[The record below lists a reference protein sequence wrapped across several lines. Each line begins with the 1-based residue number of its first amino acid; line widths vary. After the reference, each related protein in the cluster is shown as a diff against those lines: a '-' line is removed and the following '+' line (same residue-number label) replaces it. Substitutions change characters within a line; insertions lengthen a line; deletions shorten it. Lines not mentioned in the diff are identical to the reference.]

1 MRKEFKSSIT
11 RLGPILTPERIII
24 DDVSVTYRRR
34 NKHLIGVD
42 EITIP
47 LSRVSAVE
55 IDKQIWG
62 ATIKIIAFGAQ
73 SIIAE
78 KFSWRDAKEVQRII
92 NSKI

>member
-1 MRKEFKSSIT
+1 MRREFTSSIT

-34 NKHLIGVD
+34 NQHLIGVD

-55 IDKQIWG
+55 VDKHIWG

-73 SIIAE
+73 SIIAD
-78 KFSWRDAKEVQRII
+78 KFTWSDAKEVQRII
-92 NSKI
+92 NSMI

>member
-1 MRKEFKSSIT
+1 MRREFKSSIT

-34 NKHLIGVD
+34 NQHLIGVD

-47 LSRVSAVE
+47 LTRVSAVE
-55 IDKQIWG
+55 VDKHIWG

-73 SIIAE
+73 SIIAY
-78 KFSWRDAKEVQRII
+78 KFTWNDAKEVQRII
-92 NSKI
+92 NSMI

>member
-1 MRKEFKSSIT
+1 MRREFKSSII

-34 NKHLIGVD
+34 NQHLIGVD

-55 IDKQIWG
+55 VDKHIWG

-73 SIIAE
+73 SIIAD
-78 KFSWRDAKEVQRII
+78 KFTWSDAKEVQRII
-92 NSKI
+92 NSMI

>member
-1 MRKEFKSSIT
+1 MRREFKSSIT

-34 NKHLIGVD
+34 NQHLIGVD

-55 IDKQIWG
+55 VDKHIWG
-62 ATIKIIAFGAQ
+62 ATITIIAFGAQ
-73 SIIAE
+73 SIIAD
-78 KFSWRDAKEVQRII
+78 KFTWSDAKEVQRII
-92 NSKI
+92 NSMI

>member
-1 MRKEFKSSIT
+1 MRREFTSSIT

-34 NKHLIGVD
+34 NQHLIGVD

-55 IDKQIWG
+55 VDKNIWG

-73 SIIAE
+73 SIIAD
-78 KFSWRDAKEVQRII
+78 KFTWSDAKEVQRII
-92 NSKI
+92 NSMI

>member
-1 MRKEFKSSIT
+1 MRREFKSSIT

-34 NKHLIGVD
+34 NQHLIGVD

-55 IDKQIWG
+55 VDKHIWG

-73 SIIAE
+73 SIIAD
-78 KFSWRDAKEVQRII
+78 KFTWSDANEVQRII
-92 NSKI
+92 NSMI

>member
-1 MRKEFKSSIT
+1 MRREFKSSIT

-34 NKHLIGVD
+34 NQHLIGVD

-47 LSRVSAVE
+47 LTRVSAVE
-55 IDKQIWG
+55 VDKHIWG

-73 SIIAE
+73 SIIAD
-78 KFSWRDAKEVQRII
+78 KFTWSDAKEVQRII
-92 NSKI
+92 NSMI

>member
-1 MRKEFKSSIT
+1 MRRVFKSSIT

-34 NKHLIGVD
+34 NQHLIGVD

-55 IDKQIWG
+55 VDKHIWG

-73 SIIAE
+73 SIIAD
-78 KFSWRDAKEVQRII
+78 KFTWSDAKEVQRII
-92 NSKI
+92 NSMI

>member
-1 MRKEFKSSIT
+1 MRREFKSSIT

-34 NKHLIGVD
+34 NQHLIGVD

-55 IDKQIWG
+55 VDKHIWG

-73 SIIAE
+73 SIIAD
-78 KFSWRDAKEVQRII
+78 KFTWSDAKEVQRII
-92 NSKI
+92 NSMI